1 MTIIADKVLC
11 LVAIVSIVAY
21 KAIFLLVEVDLYV
34 SILFDLLA
42 LSLGLVRL
50 SYRPVNTLDLD
61 LRQSLV
67 LYLVFL

>member
-1 MTIIADKVLC
+1 MLR
-11 LVAIVSIVAY
+11 LVAVVSVVAY
-21 KAIFLLVEVDLYV
+21 EAVFLPVEVNPYV
-34 SILFDLLA
+34 SMLFDLLV

>member
-1 MTIIADKVLC
+1 MLR
-11 LVAIVSIVAY
+11 LVAIMSVVAY
-21 KAIFLLVEVDLYV
+21 EAVFLLVEVDPYV

>member
-1 MTIIADKVLC
+1 MLR
-11 LVAIVSIVAY
+11 LVAVMSVVAY
-21 KAIFLLVEVDLYV
+21 EAVFLLVEVDPYV

>member
-1 MTIIADKVLC
+1 MLC
-11 LVAIVSIVAY
+11 LVAIMSVVAY
-21 KAIFLLVEVDLYV
+21 KAVFLPVKVDPYV